1 MGRRGTDLLDDLLG
15 RAAAVASTI
24 VELERDRQAL
34 DMRLRELRSIHSEL
48 LASADALNRLRLEDS
63 LSALADPRSDNHQ
76 PRLIGDQRH
85 SH

>member
-1 MGRRGTDLLDDLLG
+1 
-15 RAAAVASTI
+15 
-24 VELERDRQAL
+24 VELERDRHAL

-63 LSALADPRSDNHQ
+63 LSALPDPRSDNYQ
-76 PRLIGDQRH
+76 PSLIGDQRQ